1 MLGWE
6 VDVNDALT
14 APAVARNRDAIL
26 AVLREVLPARGTVLE
41 IASSISR

>member
-6 VDVNDALT
+6 ADVNDALT

-26 AVLREVLPARGTVLE
+26 ALPGKIAR
-41 IASSISR
+41 